1 MPSVDA
7 RVPRPRAA
15 RLRIGAC
22 IVDVPRREVSRPG
35 AEAPTR
41 ITLKAL
47 QVLLV
52 LVEDAGRVVSRERL
66 LDTVWADTLPT
77 LDVVTQAI
85 AALRRA
91 FADHAY
97 APACIETIPKSGYV
111 LLAEVEWLPEAPAAA
126 PSLPTPRA
134 PALARRRPPGRWRW
148 LAALMG
154 FATLGVADSASAGSS
169 PAVTVAVDSPTNDTA
184 DPAPCADVH
193 QR

>member
-66 LDTVWADTLPT
+66 LDTVWAGTMPT

-85 AALRRA
+85 ATLRRA

-111 LLAEVEWLPEAPAAA
+111 LLAGVEWLPEAPASVSSTQA
-126 PSLPTPRA
+126 PRDPASMPRQH
-134 PALARRRPPGRWRW
+134 PGRWRW
-148 LAALMG
+148 LAALLG
-154 FATLGVADSASAGSS
+154 FATLGVADSASAGS
-169 PAVTVAVDSPTNDTA
+169 AAAGTVAARAATNGRS
-184 DPAPCADVH
+184 DPAPCAGVD
-193 QR
+193 RR